1 MTTKRTDATTTT
13 LQTILVNVAV
23 TQDASDQKQ
32 MTPALERIAAEQQLP
47 ATLLVDGGYTTAAN
61 IAAAE
66 TQHVDLVGPELDREA
81 QQARNCAQSLQ
92 QAGISAEFGPSAFI
106 QIEDGKAL
114 QCPAG
119 KRLGLQQDGVAYR
132 QYISRQ
138 SDCASCAHQ
147 AHCSPKGQRTVKV
160 QRSNAA
166 VEAYRRKMQESKSQQ
181 LYKKRGA
188 VAEFPHAW
196 WKDKFGLR
204 ALHLRGRAKAEI
216 EMRWAALTYNMQQW
230 VRLSWLPKLAVA

>member
-1 MTTKRTDATTTT
+1 M
-13 LQTILVNVAV
+13 VNVAV
-23 TQDASDQKQ
+23 TQDASDQNQ
-32 MTPALERIAAEQQLP
+32 MAPALERIAAEQQLP
-47 ATLLVDGGYTTAAN
+47 VTLIVDGGYTTAAN
-61 IAAAE
+61 IASAE
-66 TQHVDLVGPELDREA
+66 AKQVDLVGPELDRHA
-81 QQARNCAQSLQ
+81 QQARNCAHSLQ

-119 KRLGLQQDGVAYR
+119 KRLGLRQDRVEYR
-132 QYISRQ
+132 QYVSRK

-147 AHCSPKGQRTVKV
+147 AQCSPKGQRMVKV
-160 QRSNAA
+160 RRDNAA
-166 VEAYRRKMQESKSQQ
+166 VEAYQRKCQDSGHRER
-181 LYKKRGA
+181 YKKRGA

-204 ALHLRGRAKAEI
+204 VLHLRGRVKAEI